1 MDYALLKSELQATE
15 YAGLS
20 DAAAASALNAKT
32 VTTLKPF
39 MFRFRSLYLTFDLAT
54 AAIIEQ
60 SFRGMAAALSAS
72 DDAATKLKGYIFT
85 QVVKWMDMTGDTSGI
100 DLGVQSNRD
109 TIQSLVP
116 SLLTQAQ
123 ADAML
128 VQGATLTPWP
138 IANGCGRLLDFADI
152 QIARELA

>member
-54 AAIIEQ
+54 AAQIELA
-60 SFRGMAAALSAS
+60 FRTMATNLSAS
-72 DDAATKLKGYIFT
+72 DDPATKLKGYIFT

-100 DLGVQSNRD
+100 DLGVQQNRD
-109 TIQSLVP
+109 TIQSLVGVI
-116 SLLTQAQ
+116 LTQPQ

-128 VQGATLTPWP
+128 AQGAVQTPWP
-138 IANGCGRLLDFADI
+138 VANGCGRLLDFADI
-152 QIARELA
+152 KIARELA